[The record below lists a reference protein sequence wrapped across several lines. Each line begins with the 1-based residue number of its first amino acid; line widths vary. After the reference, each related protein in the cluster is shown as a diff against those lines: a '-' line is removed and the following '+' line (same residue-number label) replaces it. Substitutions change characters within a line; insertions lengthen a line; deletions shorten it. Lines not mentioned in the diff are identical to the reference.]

1 MDLLL
6 DVSGLP
12 PPEPL
17 ERTLDALGG
26 LAPGDRLLV
35 RLGRQPYPLYDLLRR
50 MGYRW
55 EVTGEDG
62 DWRILVEPESEPESG
77 PEPEHRSGSPARS

>member
-17 ERTLDALGG
+17 EQILDALEG

-55 EVTGEDG
+55 EATRDDG
-62 DWRILVEPESEPESG
+62 GWRILIEPEPEPE
-77 PEPEHRSGSPARS
+77 PEPEHSSGSPARS